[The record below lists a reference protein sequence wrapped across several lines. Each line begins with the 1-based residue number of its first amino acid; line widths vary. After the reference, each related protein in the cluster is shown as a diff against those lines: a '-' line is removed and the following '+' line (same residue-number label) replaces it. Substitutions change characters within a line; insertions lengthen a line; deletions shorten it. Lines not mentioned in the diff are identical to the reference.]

1 MRIHFPRKHA
11 CELEPFHIACQRPRI
26 RFDPVGGARVG
37 FRRGHLQEL
46 AGVAQAARQAIQ
58 TVDDLFEFGA
68 LPAEFLGA
76 LRVIPDSGLLEFA
89 VYFLQPLVLIIVIK
103 DTSSKS
109 LCAPRDL

>member
-1 MRIHFPRKHA
+1 
-11 CELEPFHIACQRPRI
+11 
-26 RFDPVGGARVG
+26 
-37 FRRGHLQEL
+37 
-46 AGVAQAARQAIQ
+46 
-58 TVDDLFEFGA
+58 LFEFGA

-89 VYFLQPLVLIIVIK
+89 VYFLQPLVLIVVIK

>member
-1 MRIHFPRKHA
+1 MRIHFAGEHA
-11 CELEPFHIACQRPRI
+11 RELEPFHVACQRPRI
-26 RFDPVGGARVG
+26 RFDLVGGACIG
-37 FRRGHLQEL
+37 FRRGHLQKL
-46 AGVAQAARQAIQ
+46 AGIAQAARQAIQ
-58 TVDDLFEFGA
+58 TLDHLFEFGA